1 MSVVIPVVS
10 EFGEPK
16 GNLEL
21 PVSVF
26 GCSFNEALVHQ
37 VVVAQQ
43 SGLRAGTHENKNRA
57 AVNGGGKKPWKQKG
71 SGNARAGTSRSPLWR
86 GGGATFAKV
95 PRDYSQKINKK
106 MYRGAMKS
114 ILSELIRQERLI
126 VVDSIDITDRKTKTF
141 LTKAKQL
148 QLESA
153 LVVTCS
159 MSEELYLSSRNL
171 YKFYVVDIQEV
182 DLVSL
187 IKFPKV
193 LMTQD
198 ALKQLESTLQ

>member
-10 EFGEPK
+10 ESGEPK
-16 GNLEL
+16 GSLEL
-21 PVSVF
+21 PASVF

-37 VVVAQQ
+37 VVVAQLA
-43 SGLRAGTHENKNRA
+43 GLRAGTHAQKNRA
-57 AVNGGGKKPWKQKG
+57 AVRGGGAKPWKQKG
-71 SGNARAGTSRSPLWR
+71 SGRARAGTIRSPLWR
-86 GGGATFAKV
+86 SGGVTFAKS

-106 MYRGAMKS
+106 MYRGAMRS
-114 ILSELIRQERLI
+114 ILSELIRQDRLI
-126 VVDSIDITDRKTKTF
+126 VVDSIDVMDGKTKTF
-141 LTKAKQL
+141 LTRAKQL

-153 LVVTCS
+153 LVITCS
-159 MSEELYLSSRNL
+159 MSEDLYLSSRNL
-171 YKFYVVDIQEV
+171 YKFFVADIQEI
-182 DLVSL
+182 DPVSL